1 MFLLFSFI
9 SGNSLIK
16 IGQTEMKLAQA
27 EKEFATD
34 SYNNFLQPLRNFLE
48 GDMRTIMV
56 RIGVILKEKL

>member
-1 MFLLFSFI
+1 
-9 SGNSLIK
+9 
-16 IGQTEMKLAQA
+16 MKLAQA

>member
-1 MFLLFSFI
+1 
-9 SGNSLIK
+9 
-16 IGQTEMKLAQA
+16 MKLAQA

-56 RIGVILKEKL
+56 RRIGVLLMAMGRDFWADRII